1 MTNHDWILT
10 TSEATEIGITPPM
23 SVAQA
28 NSAEESN
35 HHYLYQAQKNHLT
48 MVQQELF
55 ERDPAHFELRQS
67 AFERMPL
74 ALADFFSRQYKYK
87 LTKDK
92 ISTDEAAEWFK
103 AEMARKQPRIQAVI
117 QQYCDVFTL
126 LTASHKEL
134 SFLAEIETEQY
145 YEPYYACE
153 KWSETSTI
161 AAKRIAKKAEA
172 IGVKFPMY
180 MCRIED
186 SAKYLKQHGI
196 KPICYQTPEQIKD
209 IAISIAYELRQL
221 REEQLEQNMHKA
233 VDSDTAY
240 SVLLDCYRTMVA
252 KVQQY
257 FIEAPYQH
265 QAKKGKIDKQQLE
278 TGFLKMACE
287 KWWTRKL
294 TIIAKR
300 MKEHLAIACGR
311 VNTLAP
317 YCSNA
322 RLREFN
328 EQKKAHIEYIR
339 AMIITNIAEPEEQ
352 LSLFDT
358 WLKSASN
365 PKIKRLELLTRMN
378 GYEQY
383 ADEQGHEGWFIT
395 LTAPSKYHAMLSK
408 TASVNP
414 KWNGASPLETQK
426 YLVNIWG
433 KIRAKLNREGV
444 MMYGF
449 RVAEPHADAT
459 PHWHLIL
466 FTRPEDMNTLRR
478 VILSYALEQDG
489 TEAGAKKYRCNF
501 KRIDKN
507 KGTAT
512 GYLIKYVSKNIDGFG
527 MDGETSDES
536 NFTSK
541 ESAARVQAWSSLW
554 GIRQFQQLGN
564 TPVSVWRELRRL
576 GDIEQ
581 EDEQLENLRQ
591 VANDGDW
598 KGFTVALG
606 GALVKR
612 ADLVARLVYVPRVDE
627 SGNATYTM
635 YKEESLKVNGL
646 INPFTGA
653 RVTTRLKDW
662 KISVKPKNWEEQQ
675 LSKLTE
681 TERVKAESKRLEKL
695 GFDAEAQA
703 LLGELAPP
711 WTCVSNCTGLKNVQ
725 INEQERNRLRNELL
739 VMRGRITERQIDDLL
754 NGKSLPLGTF
764 GGIKMSVTY
773 SHGRLIEHKDKIYQ

>member
-1 MTNHDWILT
+1 MTNYDWILT
-10 TSEATEIGITPPM
+10 VAEAMEIGITPQM
-23 SVAQA
+23 TVAQA
-28 NSAEESN
+28 NFTEESN
-35 HHYLYQAQKNHLT
+35 HHYLYQASKPSVDGLS

-55 ERDPAHFELRQS
+55 ELDATHFDLRQS
-67 AFERMPL
+67 YFDRLPL
-74 ALADFFSRQYKYK
+74 ALADYFGRAYKTK
-87 LTKDK
+87 LTTLSAND
-92 ISTDEAAEWFK
+92 TAAWFK
-103 AEMARKQPRIQAVI
+103 QEMARKMPRVQAVLD
-117 QQYCDVFTL
+117 QYCDVFTFLRDGQKDLNFLNGLEENVEFDPL
-126 LTASHKEL
+126 LGTAQAVEKIKEN
-134 SFLAEIETEQY
+134 AE
-145 YEPYYACE
+145 
-153 KWSETSTI
+153 
-161 AAKRIAKKAEA
+161 RL
-172 IGVKFPMY
+172 GVKFPMHVA
-180 MCRIED
+180 RLEN
-186 SAKYLKQHGI
+186 SGRYLKNHGI
-196 KPICYQTPEQIKD
+196 RPLAYQSKEQISQ
-209 IAISIAYELRQL
+209 IATVIAYQL
-221 REEQLEQNMHKA
+221 RNLQAENIEQNKHKA
-233 VDSDTAY
+233 VDSDAAFG
-240 SVLLDCYRTMVA
+240 VLLDCYQQMQS
-252 KVQQY
+252 KVNELK
-257 FIEAPYQH
+257 IDAPYQKK
-265 QAKKGKIDKQQLE
+265 ARKGKITPEEME
-278 TGFLKMACE
+278 TGFLKMTCE
-287 KWWTRKL
+287 KWWTRKF
-294 TIIAKR
+294 TVIAKR
-300 MKEHLAIACGR
+300 MKEHLAIACGM

-322 RLREFN
+322 RLREFE
-328 EQKKAHIEYIR
+328 EQRKANIEYIR

-378 GYEQY
+378 GYEKW

-408 TASVNP
+408 TAGINP

-426 YLVNIWG
+426 YLVGIWA

-444 MMYGF
+444 MTYGF

-466 FTRPEDMNTLRR
+466 FTRPEDMDTLRR

-501 KRIDKN
+501 KHINKE

-527 MDGETSDES
+527 MDGEISDEANLS
-536 NFTSK
+536 AKDN
-541 ESAARVQAWSSLW
+541 AARVQAWSSLW

-576 GDIEQ
+576 GETEQ
-581 EDEQLENLRQ
+581 EDEQLETLRQ
-591 VANDGDW
+591 RANEGDW
-598 KGFTVALG
+598 KGFTEALG

-612 ADLVARLVYVPRVDE
+612 ADLVARLVYVPRTDE
-627 SGNATYTM
+627 NGNAAYTM

-662 KISVKPKNWEEQQ
+662 KIGIKPKNWKELQHQKKLAKATTTEE
-675 LSKLTE
+675 
-681 TERVKAESKRLEKL
+681 KASIEASRLEKL

-703 LLGELAPP
+703 LLGELARP

-725 INEQERNRLRNELL
+725 ISEQERNRLRNELI
-739 VMRGRITERQIDDLL
+739 VMRGRITEHQIDDLL
-754 NGKSLPLGTF
+754 SGKSLPLGTF
-764 GGIKMSVTY
+764 GGIKMTVAY
-773 SHGRLIEHKDKIYQ
+773 RHGRLIEHKQEIYL